1 MPRVTPSRLEA
12 KKPVSKPNAV
22 GGSKTGKA
30 KAAKAA
36 KAERARA
43 GAATKAASGLQAL
56 ARGRAV
62 RREAELAARAAV
74 QARFD
79 AARELLQRRAVV
91 RQRLWDA
98 VEDGDTAAATALL
111 LPPGGGAA
119 AVCDDNVRAAV
130 QARTREGE
138 TVLFEAAGIG
148 EDGMVALLLQRG
160 AAPCTLD
167 NRGRSALW
175 RACYNGH
182 EGAARALLVAASAV
196 PMAERLDLRA
206 DLAGESALS
215 VAPAKLREALL
226 PLLPQQS
233 AAPPAAAAPEA
244 PGAGTTGAAEHSL
257 VSPAD
262 VRGCRR
268 AGQRFLEAARRG
280 DVAAVK
286 AALAHAGVTG
296 ALVEARAEDGD
307 IGVTP
312 SVGAAAAGG
321 AAADAS
327 TALCA
332 ACAALPTLAAGGDK
346 AGEALALEVAAAL
359 LRHGADPD
367 AQNVRGTTPLMHAA
381 SRGCAAMVQLL
392 LRGGATTW
400 LQDGAGRT
408 ALVLAPAQGEVRAA
422 LLQADGWTGVP
433 GFAADD
439 AGSSRSGGACG
450 AGPTSFLAARRPGA
464 DQTRELRSMGADELA
479 KGGAKYRR
487 LLEERALAE
496 LGYS

>member
-1 MPRVTPSRLEA
+1 LEA
-12 KKPVSKPNAV
+12 KKPVP
-22 GGSKTGKA
+22 KA

-43 GAATKAASGLQAL
+43 EAATKAASGLQAL

-62 RREAELAARAAV
+62 RREAELSARAAV

-79 AARELLQRRAVV
+79 AARELLQRRAAV

-98 VEDGDTAAATALL
+98 VEDGDTVAATALL
-111 LPPGGGAA
+111 LPPGDGAA
-119 AVCDDNVRAAV
+119 AVCDDDVRAAV

-148 EDGMVALLLQRG
+148 EDGIVALLLQRG
-160 AAPCTLD
+160 AAPCALD
-167 NRGRSALW
+167 NRGRSALY

-182 EGAARALLVAASAV
+182 EGAARALLVAAGAV
-196 PMAERLDLRA
+196 PMEERLDLRA
-206 DLAGESALS
+206 DLAGDSALS
-215 VAPAKLREALL
+215 VAPPKLREALL

-244 PGAGTTGAAEHSL
+244 PGAGTTGAAHSP

-280 DVAAVK
+280 DVVAVD
-286 AALAHAGVTG
+286 AALAMEGGSGDAAVTV

-307 IGVTP
+307 IGVPP
-312 SVGAAAAGG
+312 SVGAVAAGG
-321 AAADAS
+321 AAVDAS

-332 ACAALPTLAAGGDK
+332 ACAALPATAAGGNK

-359 LRHGADPD
+359 LRHGAAPD

-408 ALVLAPAQGEVRAA
+408 ALVLAPAQGGAEVRAA
-422 LLQADGWTGVP
+422 LLQADGWSGVP
-433 GFAADD
+433 GFA
-439 AGSSRSGGACG
+439 GSSSSGGACG
-450 AGPTSFLAARRPGA
+450 GGPNLTSFLAARRPGA